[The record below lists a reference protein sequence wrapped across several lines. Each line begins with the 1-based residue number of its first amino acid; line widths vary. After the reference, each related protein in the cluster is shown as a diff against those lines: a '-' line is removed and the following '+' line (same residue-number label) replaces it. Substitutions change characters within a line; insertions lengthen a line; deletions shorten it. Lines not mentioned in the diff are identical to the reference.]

1 MATMVC
7 LDGALTRP
15 ENAVISVFDR
25 GFLYGDSVYEV
36 LRTYRGVPFL
46 LEPHL
51 ARLSESARRIGMGA
65 MPVRELSAET
75 LATHRA
81 ANNLDSYLRLI
92 VTRGGGKIGLDPALA
107 EQPRRIVI
115 AQDVEEMR
123 PPARLYEDGCEVSLV
138 GVRRN
143 LREAVDP
150 AAKTGNYLNSV
161 MALAEARGKGA
172 YEAIM
177 LDHRDMI
184 TEGASSNIFVVI
196 GGVLITPALE
206 VGILKGVTR
215 GVVLELAARAQIRVL
230 EAPLTPSVL
239 AESADEAFLTSSI
252 REIVPV
258 TKVDGRPLGSGRVGP
273 VTQRLRELFRSFVE
287 RHCGDGTRA

>member
-1 MATMVC
+1 MVC
-7 LDGALTRP
+7 LDGALVRP
-15 ENAVISVFDR
+15 EDAVISVFDR

-36 LRTYRGVPFL
+36 LRTYRGVPYL

-51 ARLSESARRIGMGA
+51 ERLSESARRIGMGA
-65 MPVRELSAET
+65 MPIRELSEET

-81 ANNLDSYLRLI
+81 AGNADSYLRLI

-107 EQPRRIVI
+107 EGSRRIVI

-123 PPARLYEDGCEVSLV
+123 PPARLYDDGCEVSLV
-138 GVRRN
+138 DVRRN
-143 LREAVDP
+143 LRAAVDP

-161 MALAEARGKGA
+161 MALAEARKKGA

-184 TEGASSNIFVVI
+184 TEGASSNIFVVV
-196 GGVLITPALE
+196 GGVLLTPAPD

-215 GVVLELAARAQIRVL
+215 GVVLSLAGEAKIRVL
-230 EAPLTPSVL
+230 EVPLTPSVL
-239 AESADEAFLTSSI
+239 TESADEAFLTSSI

-258 TKVDGRPLGSGRVGP
+258 TKVDGRPVGSGRVGP
-273 VTQRLRELFRSFVE
+273 VTQRLRGLFLTHVE
-287 RHCGDGTRA
+287 RTCTGQAAVPAR